1 MKRRTV
7 FFVTVLTIFLLV
19 VISSVVLADRGAI
32 HCDLDI
38 TYDDWGDGMYWY
50 GTIDGPECSVAG
62 NIRFDAVDTEYRE
75 PGRTLHFVENFTIWP
90 FSDPNSMIKG
100 KNCGVWNF
108 MTLKYRAHGWVTEDT
123 DAQWDHMVGYQYHE
137 MGVTGDPSVLP
148 VEAPG
153 GSATLAPGG
162 RPVDPPDNLCAPP
175 EREG

>member
-50 GTIDGPECSVAG
+50 GTIDGPEC
-62 NIRFDAVDTEYRE
+62 
-75 PGRTLHFVENFTIWP
+75 
-90 FSDPNSMIKG
+90 
-100 KNCGVWNF
+100 
-108 MTLKYRAHGWVTEDT
+108 TEDT